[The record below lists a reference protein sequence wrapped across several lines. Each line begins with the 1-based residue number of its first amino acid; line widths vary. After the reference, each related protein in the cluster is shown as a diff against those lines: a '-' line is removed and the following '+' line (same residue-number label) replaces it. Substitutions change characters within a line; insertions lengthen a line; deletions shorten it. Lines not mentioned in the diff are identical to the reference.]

1 MIISCECKK
10 YKFVVRAED
19 IGREGRL
26 VQCGVCDKKW
36 FQEPPTLE
44 EFKILKDNFVGEN
57 ENEIVKKESK
67 KEKKNINV
75 PIKYEGKRYINF
87 DKILLSFLVLL
98 IFGILISFEFKDLI
112 IIRYPNSATYYLIM
126 SEFIEYITKYYSDI
140 KQVLFQN

>member
-36 FQEPPTLE
+36 FQEPPTSE
-44 EFKILKDNFVGEN
+44 EFKILKDNFVNEN

-87 DKILLSFLVLL
+87 DKILLSFLVVL
-98 IFGILISFEFKDLI
+98 IFGILISFEFKELI

>member
-87 DKILLSFLVLL
+87 DKILLTFLVLL

>member
-57 ENEIVKKESK
+57 ENEIVKKETK

-87 DKILLSFLVLL
+87 DKILLTFLVLL